1 MTQLSG
7 LPVTSEQRVPFV
19 HPSIQRGPLV
29 RGKEYKAESVGLF
42 MPTSFLENHEVTD
55 QIVKLVQNAK
65 EELIIITPYLNLNA
79 RMRGAL
85 NEAKSNGAKI
95 TVYFRLEELSKKKN
109 DADIKFFT
117 EEIGAEMVYIERLHS
132 KLYLNENN
140 AVMSSMNMVAG
151 SQNDSQEIG
160 IFTDE
165 DKLRRQ
171 FKHYSEDM
179 YKRQTKVDYV
189 PEVKTPRTRKSK
201 PKIASGYCIRTG
213 EEVPFNLKRPFS
225 DKAFKS
231 WNRFKNPEFKE
242 KYCHFSGEES
252 NGQTTFSRPILK
264 KNWTKAKKAHNF

>member
-1 MTQLSG
+1 MKGGLKVSSWRREKNTSRYQLG
-7 LPVTSEQRVPFV
+7 L
-19 HPSIQRGPLV
+19 
-29 RGKEYKAESVGLF
+29 Y
-42 MPTSFLENHEVTD
+42 MPTTFLENHEVTD
-55 QIVKLVQNAK
+55 HIVKLVQNAK

-79 RMRGAL
+79 RMRSAL
-85 NEAKSNGAKI
+85 LEAKGNGAKI
-95 TVYFRLEELSKKKN
+95 SVYFRLEERKLKKN
-109 DADIKFFT
+109 AADIQFFT
-117 EEIGAEMVYIERLHS
+117 HDIGAEMVYIERLHS

-140 AVMSSMNMVAG
+140 AVMSSMNMVSS

-189 PEVKTPRTRKSK
+189 PEVKAPKARKNK
-201 PKIASGYCIRTG
+201 PKTASGYCIRTG
-213 EEVPFNLKRPFS
+213 EEVPFNLEKPFS
-225 DKAFKS
+225 DKSFKL
-231 WNRFKNPEFKE
+231 WNRFKNQEFKE

-264 KNWTKAKKAHNF
+264 KNWTKAKKTHKF

>member
-1 MTQLSG
+1 VG
-7 LPVTSEQRVPFV
+7 LFIGYPLYTR
-19 HPSIQRGPLV
+19 RYRGGPLV
-29 RGKEYKAESVGLF
+29 RGKEYKAESVGMS
-42 MPTSFLENHEVTD
+42 MPTTFLENHEVTD
-55 QIVKLVQNAK
+55 HIVKLVQNAK

-95 TVYFRLEELSKKKN
+95 SVYYRLEERKLKKN
-109 DADIKFFT
+109 AADIKFFT
-117 EEIGAEMVYIERLHS
+117 DEIGAEMVYIERLHS

-165 DKLRRQ
+165 DKLWRQ
-171 FKHYSEDM
+171 FKHYSDDM

-189 PEVKTPRTRKSK
+189 PEVKTPKTRKSK
-201 PKIASGYCIRTG
+201 PKTASGYCIRTG

-231 WNRFKNPEFKE
+231 WNRFKNSEFKE

-252 NGQTTFSRPILK
+252 NGETNFSRPILK

>member
-1 MTQLSG
+1 M
-7 LPVTSEQRVPFV
+7 
-19 HPSIQRGPLV
+19 
-29 RGKEYKAESVGLF
+29 F
-42 MPTSFLENHEVTD
+42 MPTTFLENHEVTD
-55 QIVKLVQNAK
+55 QIVKLIQNAK

-85 NEAKSNGAKI
+85 NEARSNGAKI
-95 TVYFRLEELSKKKN
+95 SVYYRLEERNLKKN
-109 DADIKFFT
+109 AADIKFFT
-117 EEIGAEMVYIERLHS
+117 DEIGAEMVYIERLHS

-189 PEVKTPRTRKSK
+189 PEVKASKAKKSK
-201 PKIASGYCIRTG
+201 PKTASGYCIRTG
-213 EEVPFNLKRPFS
+213 EEVPFNLKKPFS
-225 DKAFKS
+225 DKSFKS
-231 WNRFKNPEFKE
+231 WNKFKNPEFKE

-264 KNWTKAKKAHNF
+264 KNWAKAKKAHNF